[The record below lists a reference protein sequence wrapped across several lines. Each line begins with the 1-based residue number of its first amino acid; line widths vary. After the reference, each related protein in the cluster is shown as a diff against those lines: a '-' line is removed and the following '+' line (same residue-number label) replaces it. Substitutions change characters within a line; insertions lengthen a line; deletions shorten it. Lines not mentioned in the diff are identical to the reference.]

1 MATFTYYRQTC
12 GNRNPD
18 VHQEAAMKKK
28 ATLVFTLFAIA
39 LCLFN
44 YSGFDPDN
52 IFLFMFSVPVWLIE
66 IFSDIHY
73 YNIYFVYLLT
83 IASYVVFGLI
93 GDYYRQK
100 KEVRA

>member
-1 MATFTYYRQTC
+1 
-12 GNRNPD
+12 
-18 VHQEAAMKKK
+18 MKKK
-28 ATLVFTLFAIA
+28 ATLVFTVFAIA

-44 YSGFDPDN
+44 YTGIDPDN
-52 IFLFMFSVPVWLIE
+52 IFLFMFSVPVWLLE

-83 IASYVVFGLI
+83 IASYAGFGLI

-100 KEVRA
+100 KEARA

>member
-1 MATFTYYRQTC
+1 
-12 GNRNPD
+12 
-18 VHQEAAMKKK
+18 MKKK
-28 ATLVFTLFAIA
+28 ATLVFTLFGIA

-44 YSGFDPDN
+44 YTGIDPDN

-83 IASYVVFGLI
+83 IASYAVFGLI
-93 GDYYRQK
+93 GDYFLNQRK
-100 KEVRA
+100 ART